1 MPTRRRDARQRRF
14 AGINQTP
21 DASWYGS
28 ERPGV
33 VREGTC
39 CAFPK
44 SRLPVFPYK
53 TDTFFHL
60 CQEDAKRSLLK
71 LKAVEKKLR
80 QVAGAIA
87 AVDTATGALRHLVQ
101 GVDVEEAL
109 DVMNDTQDIN
119 GFDFGNG
126 NGNLFQTLVPAS
138 LAESRE
144 GPTRGRRVS
153 FEANAS
159 LGNVSDIPASAEA
172 VPVTAPVPTGRRRA
186 TRLRGN

>member
-1 MPTRRRDARQRRF
+1 M
-14 AGINQTP
+14 
-21 DASWYGS
+21 
-28 ERPGV
+28 
-33 VREGTC
+33 
-39 CAFPK
+39 
-44 SRLPVFPYK
+44 
-53 TDTFFHL
+53 
-60 CQEDAKRSLLK
+60 
-71 LKAVEKKLR
+71 EKKLR

-87 AVDTATGALRHLVQ
+87 AVDTAIGALRHLVQ

-172 VPVTAPVPTGRRRA
+172 VPVTAPVPTGRRR
-186 TRLRGN
+186 GNSHIYSKTS